1 MHEKLNPAIDQA
13 IAIQEQAGLDE
24 ITDGE
29 WRRESYVKVPPS
41 SVPSP
46 PRNHPSHPAESY
58 VKVFAEN
65 VAGFTPDL
73 LDNAGNVHSGNG
85 PGNYPA
91 VTSLLERKGT
101 IVAHEVEYSRAR
113 TNRRLKCTLPAPYI
127 IGNRMW
133 SRTESK
139 GAYPNRE
146 DFMQACVP
154 ILREEIQLIKAA
166 GADVI
171 QLDEPW
177 MALLVDADARAMF
190 SSPVKTDADL
200 AYELQLAVDMMNK
213 TLEGIE
219 GIVRTLP
226 APLPVPAV
234 APAS

>member
-1 MHEKLNPAIDQA
+1 MAETLFPTTVIGSLPRPAWVRDVILDRKEGRLSEDDA
-13 IAIQEQAGLDE
+13 TRLLDPAVEAALRLQERCGLEE

-29 WRRESYVKVPPS
+29 WRR
-41 SVPSP
+41 
-46 PRNHPSHPAESY
+46 ESY

-91 VTSLLERKGT
+91 VTSLLQRKGT

-127 IGNRMW
+127 IGNLMW

-177 MALLVDADARAMF
+177 MALLVDADEMC
-190 SSPVKTDADL
+190 
-200 AYELQLAVDMMNK
+200 
-213 TLEGIE
+213 
-219 GIVRTLP
+219 
-226 APLPVPAV
+226 
-234 APAS
+234 

>member
-29 WRRESYVKVPPS
+29 WRR
-41 SVPSP
+41 
-46 PRNHPSHPAESY
+46 ESY